1 MGNSLPPMDS
11 LTLSATTRT
20 VTGKQVKTLRHQGII
35 PAVVYGH
42 DKISQSLSIRATD
55 FKRVFAGAGSS
66 TLVDLIVD
74 DAKPVKVLIHEP
86 QIHPVKPDIVHAD
99 LYVVKMNEKLQTEIP
114 LEFIGESSAVTDL
127 DGTLTI
133 VLDALE
139 VECFPDKL
147 VHAIEV
153 DITSL
158 VTLEDMIRVS
168 DIKAPEGIE
177 FLADPEEVVATIT
190 PPRSEAEMAELE
202 ETVSG
207 EDADKA
213 AVEAVE
219 VLEEK
224 KDEEPAE

>member
-1 MGNSLPPMDS
+1 METP
-11 LTLSATTRT
+11 TLKATTRT
-20 VTGKQVKTLRHQGII
+20 ITGKQVKTLRHQGFI

-42 DKISQSLSIRATD
+42 DMTSQSLSISVAD

-66 TLVDLIVD
+66 TLVDLVVD
-74 DAKPVKVLIHEP
+74 DTKPVKVLIHQP
-86 QIHPVKPDIVHAD
+86 QIHPVKPNFVHAD

-114 LEFIGESSAVTDL
+114 LEFVGESLAVTDL

-133 VLDALE
+133 VLDTLE

-153 DITSL
+153 NISSL

-168 DIKAPEGIE
+168 DIKAPDGIE
-177 FLADPEEVVATIT
+177 FLAEPEEVVATIT
-190 PPRSEAEMAELE
+190 PPRSEEEMAELE
-202 ETVSG
+202 EVVSG

-213 AVEAVE
+213 AVEGVE

-224 KDEEPAE
+224 KADEESTE

>member
-1 MGNSLPPMDS
+1 MDTP
-11 LTLSATTRT
+11 TLNATTRT
-20 VTGKQVKTLRHQGII
+20 VTGKQVKTLRNQGII

-42 DKISQSLSIRATD
+42 DKPSQSLSISAAD
-55 FKRVFAGAGSS
+55 FKRVFANSGSS
-66 TLVDLIVD
+66 TLVDLVVD

-86 QIHPVKPDIVHAD
+86 QIHPVKPDFVHAD

-114 LEFIGESSAVTDL
+114 LEFIGESAAVTDL

-158 VTLEDMIRVS
+158 ATLEDMIRVS

-190 PPRSEAEMAELE
+190 PPRSEEEMAELDE
-202 ETVSG
+202 VVSG

-213 AVEAVE
+213 AVEGVE

-224 KDEEPAE
+224 KADEESAE